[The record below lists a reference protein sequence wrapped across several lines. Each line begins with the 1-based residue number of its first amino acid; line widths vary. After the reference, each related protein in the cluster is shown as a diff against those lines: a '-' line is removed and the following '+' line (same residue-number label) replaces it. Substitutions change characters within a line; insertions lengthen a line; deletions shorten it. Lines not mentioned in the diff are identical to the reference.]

1 MQRFFIPWVLAP
13 IIVTAFNYTV
23 MAIGLVPAPTG
34 VSVPWTVPIF
44 FSGMMATNSVLGGLL
59 QIVDV
64 VIVGFL
70 WYPFLRVLDKQD
82 DLRYN
87 VNKSKSIGV
96 VNVKIKV

>member
-1 MQRFFIPWVLAP
+1 
-13 IIVTAFNYTV
+13 

-64 VIVGFL
+64 LIVGFL

-82 DLRYN
+82 DSAL
-87 VNKSKSIGV
+87 
-96 VNVKIKV
+96 